1 MKTTKFELHE
11 SDKMDNNVRYMMA
24 HYEQA
29 MLLKD
34 NLDLAPRIVCEELPA
49 GSELLQPLLNAMR
62 QGLRI
67 AFNFT
72 DFGEEPILIEGD
84 PYCLKAYERR
94 WYVVVHTEEATT
106 PYCLD
111 RITNLDTLDEHF
123 RLPDDFSPKAF
134 FQHSVGVRVAPDEQP
149 QCVRLKVDAGQMPY
163 LRALPLHPTQRE
175 TSRNEYESVIELQV
189 VPTIEL
195 RMKILSMGSLVEV
208 LEPQRLADDI
218 MITAA
223 GMYHSYNRRA
233 AHAPYQAEEGAVRMR
248 LKVAQEY
255 AGELRLHPIHDTQRE
270 IASGIFEYHV
280 VPDFE
285 LEQKILA
292 MGRYAEVW
300 EPQPLVDN
308 MRETADQMYRTYF
321 KIPDD
326 APFLGYFKDDGHL
339 LEALVCPRDFDD
351 ILVGRRTTIS
361 FTKSWLSHN
370 DIPATEDMRT
380 LSITNGDQGGN
391 ETALI
396 ELIKVERTDTKD
408 WNGLDKDDPF
418 IYEEDLMTLTTLT
431 CTLGRVVEKNL
442 QPRTDE

>member
-72 DFGEEPILIEGD
+72 DFGEEPVLVEGD

-94 WYVVVHTEEATT
+94 WYIVVHNEEETT

-134 FQHSVGVRVAPDEQP
+134 FQHSVGVRAVPDEQP

-163 LRALPLHPTQRE
+163 LRAQPLHPTQRE
-175 TSRNEYESVIELQV
+175 VSRNEYESVIELQV
-189 VPTIEL
+189 VPTTEL
-195 RMKILSMGSLVEV
+195 TMKILSMGSLVEV
-208 LEPQRLADDI
+208 LEPQELADDI

-223 GMYHSYNRRA
+223 GMYHCYNRRA

-300 EPQPLVDN
+300 EPQSLVDN

-326 APFLGYFKDDGHL
+326 APFLSRFSDDVHQL
-339 LEALVCPRDFDD
+339 RALVCPRDFND
-351 ILVGRRTTIS
+351 ILVGRLTKLTFTFSS
-361 FTKSWLSHN
+361 FLHP
-370 DIPATEDMRT
+370 DIPATADVRT
-380 LSITNGDQGGN
+380 ISITNGDQGSN
-391 ETALI
+391 ETAII
-396 ELIKVERTDTKD
+396 EITKVERTETNEEK
-408 WNGLDKDDPF
+408 
-418 IYEEDLMTLTTLT
+418 EEDDEDMIVLVGDETQITLTL
-431 CTLGRVVEKNL
+431 TLGRVVEKNL